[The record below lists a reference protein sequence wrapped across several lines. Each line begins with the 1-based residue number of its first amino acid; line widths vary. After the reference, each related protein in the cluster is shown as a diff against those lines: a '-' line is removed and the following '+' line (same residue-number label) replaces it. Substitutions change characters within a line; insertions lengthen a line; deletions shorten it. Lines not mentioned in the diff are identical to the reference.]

1 MSLLTIDIQDMNTA
15 FIPGQTIRG
24 QVQWQLDEKPKN
36 AALKLLWYT
45 AGKGTEDAGVVRTAI
60 FDNPAA
66 TDTRRFEFTFPTG
79 PYSFSGQ
86 LISLIWT
93 LELEVDKECMR
104 QDITVSPDRQEIKLY
119 PEAIA

>member
-15 FIPGQTIRG
+15 YKPGQTIRG
-24 QVQWQLDEKPKN
+24 QVQWQLAEKPKN
-36 AALKLLWYT
+36 AILRLLWYT
-45 AGKGTEDAGVVRTAI
+45 AGKGTEDVGVVRMAA

-66 TDTRRFEFTFPTG
+66 TDTRRFEFTLPTG
-79 PYSFSGQ
+79 PCSFSGQ

-104 QDITVSPDRQEIKLY
+104 QDITLSPDGQEIKLY